1 MDKAICGL
9 LAGKCRI
16 LATHQLHVLHRCDR
30 IVWMDGG
37 YVKAQGTYEDLMA
50 NNEEFAQLM
59 TLTSS
64 NEEHAENDESDEDSI
79 NTPDE
84 AEKLVKVETAK
95 SAIALMQEED
105 RAVKAVSGEVY
116 GAYLTSGGSIL
127 IAPFIIAMLAISQ
140 GANILT
146 SLWLSWWT
154 SNEYPLSTG
163 EWVSLSQP
171 TSLTVSLQ

>member
-37 YVKAQGTYEDLMA
+37 YVKAQGAYDDLMA
-50 NNEEFAQLM
+50 NNEQFAQLM

-64 NEEHAENDESDEDSI
+64 NEEVAENDQSDEDSI

-84 AEKLVKVETAK
+84 TEKLVKVETAK

-116 GAYLTSGGSIL
+116 GAYLKSGGSIL

-163 EWVSLSQP
+163 EWVSLMHP
-171 TSLTVSLQ
+171 TNC

>member
-1 MDKAICGL
+1 
-9 LAGKCRI
+9 
-16 LATHQLHVLHRCDR
+16 
-30 IVWMDGG
+30 MDGG
-37 YVKAQGTYEDLMA
+37 YVKAQGTYDDLMA

-84 AEKLVKVETAK
+84 TEKLVKVETAK

-163 EWVSLSQP
+163 EWVSPIQP
-171 TSLTVSLQ
+171 TFLTVSLCDG

>member
-1 MDKAICGL
+1 MDQAICGL

-37 YVKAQGTYEDLMA
+37 CVKAQGTYDDLMA
-50 NNEEFAQLM
+50 KNEEFAQLM
-59 TLTSS
+59 ALTSS
-64 NEEHAENDESDEDSI
+64 NEEHAENNEAEEESI

-84 AEKLVKVETAK
+84 KEKLIRVETAK
-95 SAIALMQEED
+95 SAIALMQEEE

-116 GAYLTSGGSIL
+116 GAYLTSGGSVL
-127 IAPFIIAMLAISQ
+127 IAPFIITMLAISQ

-154 SNEYPLSTG
+154 SNKYPLKTG
-163 EWVSLSQP
+163 EWVSL
-171 TSLTVSLQ
+171 LNM